1 VGSSK
6 TNPKKPAAK
15 APANK
20 AAATKVASKAAPEKK
35 SVVKAAAVP
44 AKKPAA
50 PAHKPAPLAKKPAP
64 KAASAPKGGPAK
76 PVPAGKVPAAK
87 ALAPIKKKVE
97 VPKKAPAPVPAKA
110 KKDEKPAA
118 AAPAPAKGATSKSAP
133 APAKAAPVPVKA
145 AIPAKVPK
153 APAVPKPKAPPRA
166 KKVPVVLG
174 PMEKA
179 QRSLAA
185 TAARAAAKD
194 KVPPSK
200 ALAAAK
206 EAKDKAA
213 AKIFPV
219 AVESKTVPK
228 KSSKIFFHEVLPGA
242 ERIIKRGDKTTA
254 TPIPADVQ
262 NRRRGAGGEES
273 PEELVER
280 IERELEN
287 QHIFKRNMLRP
298 QLCTKCGINQV
309 SERFTIDKELGYCD
323 DCAEILH
330 LGETKEAR
338 KIDFHPSLMKKDGE
352 PAAEGE
358 AEAEA
363 EEEDDEDET
372 PPAGAVPEIE

>member
-1 VGSSK
+1 MRLAAFFACALAVAA
-6 TNPKKPAAK
+6 PAFAAPAAK
-15 APANK
+15 SATTAPTTVK
-20 AAATKVASKAAPEKK
+20 PVAQLVLGPKGGALGKGAP
-35 SVVKAAAVP
+35 P
-44 AKKPAA
+44 AKKKAEPI
-50 PAHKPAPLAKKPAP
+50 AK
-64 KAASAPKGGPAK
+64 
-76 PVPAGKVPAAK
+76 
-87 ALAPIKKKVE
+87 
-97 VPKKAPAPVPAKA
+97 
-110 KKDEKPAA
+110 
-118 AAPAPAKGATSKSAP
+118 APAPAKGKKDEKHEKHEKAAAP
-133 APAKAAPVPVKA
+133 AAKGAPAKAVAAPKPA
-145 AIPAKVPK
+145 PAAKVPK
-153 APAVPKPKAPPRA
+153 PPKPPPAPKVPRV
-166 KKVPVVLG
+166 KKTPVVLG

-194 KVPPSK
+194 KVPPTK
-200 ALAAAK
+200 ALAAFK
-206 EAKDKAA
+206 EAQAKAA
-213 AKIFPV
+213 AKIYP
-219 AVESKTVPK
+219 AAASEAKAAAAAAASPK
-228 KSSKIFFHEVLPGA
+228 KSSKVFFHEVQPGA

-262 NRRRGAGGEES
+262 NRRRGGGGDES

-352 PAAEGE
+352 PAAGP
-358 AEAEA
+358 EA
-363 EEEDDEDET
+363 EEEDEAED
-372 PPAGAVPEIE
+372 PPAGPVPEID

>member
-6 TNPKKPAAK
+6 PNPKKPATKVAAK
-15 APANK
+15 PAPAKKPASVPAKKAVKAAPAVKVVPAAK
-20 AAATKVASKAAPEKK
+20 AAA
-35 SVVKAAAVP
+35 P

-50 PAHKPAPLAKKPAP
+50 KTA
-64 KAASAPKGGPAK
+64 PAK
-76 PVPAGKVPAAK
+76 PVSVAKVAAAK
-87 ALAPIKKKVE
+87 TVPPAKKIAE
-97 VPKKAPAPVPAKA
+97 APKKPLPPAVKGKKEEKPSTAPVAAKV
-110 KKDEKPAA
+110 
-118 AAPAPAKGATSKSAP
+118 
-133 APAKAAPVPVKA
+133 APAKASGPTPVKA
-145 AIPAKVPK
+145 AIPAAKGIKPAAPVKPPAAAK
-153 APAVPKPKAPPRA
+153 PPAVPKPPAVKKPKKA
-166 KKVPVVLG
+166 PVVLG

-200 ALAAAK
+200 ALAAVK
-206 EAKDKAA
+206 EAQAKAYN
-213 AKIFPV
+213 KSTITPIEPV
-219 AVESKTVPK
+219 KAPPK
-228 KSSKIFFHEVLPGA
+228 KSSSKIFFHEVQPGA
-242 ERIIKRGDKTTA
+242 ERIIKRGDKITA
-254 TPIPADVQ
+254 TPIPADIQ
-262 NRRRGAGGEES
+262 NRRRGGGGEES

-338 KIDFHPSLMKKDGE
+338 KVDFHPSLMKKDGE
-352 PAAEGE
+352 PAAES
-358 AEAEA
+358 A
-363 EEEDDEDET
+363 EEDEDGEVE
-372 PPAGAVPEIE
+372 PPKGPVPEID

>member
-6 TNPKKPAAK
+6 PNSKKPAAK
-15 APANK
+15 AAPAKK
-20 AAATKVASKAAPEKK
+20 AP
-35 SVVKAAAVP
+35 VP

-50 PAHKPAPLAKKPAP
+50 KPAAPAKAASAAKKPAP
-64 KAASAPKGGPAK
+64 KAAPAK
-76 PVPAGKVPAAK
+76 PVPAGKVAAAK
-87 ALAPIKKKVE
+87 AVPPAKKKVE
-97 VPKKAPAPVPAKA
+97 PPKKAPLPAKA

-118 AAPAPAKGATSKSAP
+118 AGGKPPA
-133 APAKAAPVPVKA
+133 VPVKT
-145 AIPAKVPK
+145 AIPAKGLKP
-153 APAVPKPKAPPRA
+153 APAAKPAAAPKPAAEKRPKKAA
-166 KKVPVVLG
+166 AVLG

-194 KVPPSK
+194 KVPPTK
-200 ALAAAK
+200 ALAAVK
-206 EAKDKAA
+206 EAQAKAA
-213 AKIFPV
+213 AKATA
-219 AVESKTVPK
+219 AVEAKAAPK
-228 KSSKIFFHEVLPGA
+228 KPMKVFFHEVQPGA

-352 PAAEGE
+352 GAAEGE
-358 AEAEA
+358 AEE
-363 EEEDDEDET
+363 DEDEEEG
-372 PPAGAVPEIE
+372 PPPGEVPEID